1 MLDFI
6 DLVGVVELIGS
17 ELQTEVEEVL
27 LQLTELCRQLLS
39 RKFYDLRCLNND

>member
-39 RKFYDLRCLNND
+39 RQ